1 MTAHRAWLT
10 IVATTALLAISNVA
24 AAQQRVADE
33 RWVAT
38 WGTALTLFQA
48 APAIPRA
55 AQGQP
60 APTPPQQSAPAPVS
74 TSPAA
79 TSPAAAA
86 PSNGPARRFGIPTPL
101 DSLRD
106 QTLRMV
112 VRTSL
117 GGRRVRVRLY
127 NAIGGRAVWVGAAH
141 VAVSAGGSGIVPA
154 SGRALSFGGRPA
166 VTLYAGQTVVS
177 DPVSLEVQPLT
188 DLAVSLYFPEETGP
202 PTSHRFA
209 LRHGYVSTSGD
220 VTAAREIADT
230 VRTTESYHWLAGID
244 VLAPASAGV
253 VVNFGD
259 SITDGDQST
268 PDSSRAWPT
277 LLARRLQQNR
287 ATRHIGVVNAGVS
300 GNRLLGDN
308 GSGLVR
314 FVKDALSVP
323 GVRWVTVLE
332 GINDITGG
340 TRDPSAPTLTAD
352 DLIAAYRQVIE
363 LAHVQGVRVIGCT
376 ITPYGGSRVHNA
388 VGEAIR
394 QRVNQWI
401 RTSGAFDAVVD
412 FDAATRDPAN
422 PTRFRAEAD
431 SPDLLHPG
439 DAGYRLMAEAID
451 LALFTRAQVVR

>member
-1 MTAHRAWLT
+1 MMNVLRARLA
-10 IVATTALLAISNVA
+10 VATTAALVAISTSA
-24 AAQQRVADE
+24 TAQQHGPNE

-38 WGTALTLFQA
+38 WGTALALYQPPPPPTTTPTQA
-48 APAIPRA
+48 P
-55 AQGQP
+55 P
-60 APTPPQQSAPAPVS
+60 APPPSS
-74 TSPAA
+74 
-79 TSPAAAA
+79 
-86 PSNGPARRFGIPTPL
+86 GPARRFGIPTPL
-101 DSLRD
+101 AGLND
-106 QTLRMV
+106 QTIRMV

-117 GGRRVRVRLY
+117 GGQRVRVRLY
-127 NAIGGRAVWVGAAH
+127 NAIGAKAVRVGAAR
-141 VAVSAGGSGIVPA
+141 VALHAGGSAIVPA
-154 SGRALSFGGRPA
+154 SDRALTFGGRSSI
-166 VTLYAGQTVVS
+166 TLYAGQTVVS
-177 DPVSLEVQPLT
+177 DPVSLTVRPLA
-188 DLAVSLYFPEETGP
+188 DLAVSLHFPEETGA

-209 LRHGYVSTSGD
+209 LRHGYVSRSGD
-220 VTAAREIADT
+220 LTAAREIADT

-287 ATRHIGVVNAGVS
+287 ATRGIGVVNAGIS

-308 GSGLVR
+308 GSGVVR

-352 DLIAAYRQVIE
+352 DLIAAYRQIIE

-376 ITPYGGSRVHNA
+376 ITPYGGSRVHNEA
-388 VGEAIR
+388 GEAIR

-439 DAGYRLMAEAID
+439 DAGYRLMADAID
-451 LALFTRAQVVR
+451 LTLFTRRDLAR